1 MELIGNVFVVFG
13 GGSGIGR
20 EVVLQLLHRR
30 ARVAAVDESPEA
42 LSETS
47 RLAHANDRL
56 FIHPV
61 ARGDRA
67 ALQALPKKVLE
78 AHGRLDGVVNL
89 AGVGQEVR
97 PATETDPSIM
107 EGALDGNLREAVDIA
122 TAFLPHLE
130 SLPKASLVNVVSIA
144 GVVPFPGRA
153 AYSTSQSAVK
163 AFTEGLI
170 AEHQNGRLKV
180 SLAIAG
186 AVVPDVDGN
195 ANGQLRPEPLPV
207 RIGKKD
213 VVPEFTSTYAAADE
227 IVRTLETGKP
237 RVVIGKDAKKIDLVS
252 RLLPGKAASMVA
264 EQRAPL
270 VR

>member
-67 ALQALPKKVLE
+67 ALQALPQKVLE

-89 AGVGQEVR
+89 SAVAQDVR
-97 PATETDPSIM
+97 PAAETDSTM
-107 EGALDGNLREAVDIA
+107 VDGAMDGNLRGAVDIA
-122 TAFLPHLE
+122 NAFLPHLQ
-130 SLPKASLVNVVSIA
+130 SLPTASLVNVVSIA
-144 GVVPFPGRA
+144 GVVPFPGRS
-153 AYSTSQSAVK
+153 AYSTSQAAVK

-170 AEHQNGRLKV
+170 AEHQKARLKV
-180 SLAIAG
+180 SLVIAG
-186 AVVPDVDGN
+186 AVVPDSDGN
-195 ANGQLRPEPLPV
+195 VNGQLRPEPLPV

-213 VVPEFTSTYAAADE
+213 VAPEFTSTYAAADE

-237 RVVIGKDAKKIDLVS
+237 RVVIGKDAKKIDLVA
-252 RLLPGKAASMVA
+252 RLLPGKVAGMVA
-264 EQRAPL
+264 TQRAPL